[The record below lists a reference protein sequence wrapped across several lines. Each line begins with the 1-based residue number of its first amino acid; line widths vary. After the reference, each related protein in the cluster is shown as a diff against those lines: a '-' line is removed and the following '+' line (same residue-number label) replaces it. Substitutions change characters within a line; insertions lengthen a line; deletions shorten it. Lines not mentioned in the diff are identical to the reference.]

1 VFTAESQVGQP
12 FELAANISYIDPGK
26 YAIKSLSDSF
36 EPLKVKA
43 REVGANGVIIDDSS
57 QVISGIITRHFR
69 RRASDMAVD
78 ATRGSRRT
86 SWSASRGFEGRGRS
100 ASAAAE
106 AAPRRRDHR
115 ARVRAEEDG
124 DLAPDVTT

>member
-57 QVISGIITRHFR
+57 QVISGIISRGISVAARAIWLSTPPGQQAHQLVRQQGFR
-69 RRASDMAVD
+69 R
-78 ATRGSRRT
+78 TRPKRFGSCRSRT
-86 SWSASRGFEGRGRS
+86 KTA
-100 ASAAAE
+100 
-106 AAPRRRDHR
+106 
-115 ARVRAEEDG
+115 
-124 DLAPDVTT
+124 

>member
-57 QVISGIITRHFR
+57 QVISGII
-69 RRASDMAVD
+69 
-78 ATRGSRRT
+78 
-86 SWSASRGFEGRGRS
+86 SRGISVAARAIWLLTPRGAAGAPAGPPAGVS
-100 ASAAAE
+100 KDAAE
-106 AAPRRRDHR
+106 ALRQLQKPHQDGVITEREYEQKKTEILRRM
-115 ARVRAEEDG
+115 
-124 DLAPDVTT
+124 